1 MTFCILDLNSF
12 RMKLLIAVFFLFC
25 SSVLFSQEN
34 TDSLHFNYL
43 NTSLSLTDKE
53 QSHFWVKYD
62 KMQEEQAQIKTHQR
76 DLKKSLMY
84 AFAKSDEEI
93 KSIIAQIA
101 EQDLLKVRLKRD
113 FIIDCVDLL
122 DAERAIKLSIYEKKF
137 KKMTQADNSK

>member
-1 MTFCILDLNSF
+1 
-12 RMKLLIAVFFLFC
+12 MKLLVAVFFLFC

-53 QSHFWVKYD
+53 QSHFWDRYD
-62 KMQEEQAQIKTHQR
+62 KMKQEQTQIVTSQR
-76 DLKKSLMY
+76 DIKKSLMY

-101 EQDLLKVRLKRD
+101 EQDILKVRLKRD
-113 FIIDCVDLL
+113 FMIDCVDLL
-122 DAERAIKLSIYEKKF
+122 DAERAIKFSIYEKKF
-137 KKMTQADNSK
+137 KKMTKSDNSK

>member
-1 MTFCILDLNSF
+1 
-12 RMKLLIAVFFLFC
+12 
-25 SSVLFSQEN
+25 
-34 TDSLHFNYL
+34 
-43 NTSLSLTDKE
+43 
-53 QSHFWVKYD
+53 
-62 KMQEEQAQIKTHQR
+62 MQEEQAQIRTHQR

-122 DAERAIKLSIYEKKF
+122 DAERAIKFSIYEKKF

>member
-1 MTFCILDLNSF
+1 
-12 RMKLLIAVFFLFC
+12 MKPLAAVFFLFC

-53 QSHFWVKYD
+53 QSLFWVRY
-62 KMQEEQAQIKTHQR
+62 EEMEQQKTEVITIQR
-76 DLKKSLMY
+76 DMKKSLMY

-122 DAERAIKLSIYEKKF
+122 DAERAIKFSIYEKKF
-137 KKMTQADNSK
+137 KKMAKVDNSK

>member
-1 MTFCILDLNSF
+1 
-12 RMKLLIAVFFLFC
+12 MKLLIAVLTLLC

-43 NTSLSLTDKE
+43 NSSLSLNEKE

-76 DLKKSLMY
+76 DLKKSLMF

-93 KSIIAQIA
+93 KAIIDQIA
-101 EQDLLKVRLKRD
+101 EQDILKVQLKRD
-113 FIIDCVDLL
+113 FISDCVDFL
-122 DAERAIKLSIYEKKF
+122 DAERAIKFSIYEKKF
-137 KKMTQADNSK
+137 KKMTQAANSK